1 MPSPT
6 NKAQDN
12 SIREN
17 VYRVIRE
24 NITSLQLAP
33 GTTVSTQ
40 ELAAKLQVSRTP
52 VREAF
57 IRLQKED
64 LVEITPQKGTMV
76 SRIDLTR
83 AEKERFIRESLETA
97 ILPLFLQNCTEPDLK
112 ELELLI
118 EKQKACFTGLKPL
131 EFIALDNQ
139 FHQRFF
145 ELAGQ
150 DLSWD
155 VVASTNPHY
164 NRLRVLT
171 VQNAATFD
179 GAVRQHEVMMDQIRR
194 RDIDALRRELT
205 DHVRKIIAEKNV
217 LGPGCVSGPAK
228 RVREKAS
235 YPQQLK
241 FLSLPPP
248 LRGTSLPEGGSR
260 QKRQTPITGACHF

>member
-6 NKAQDN
+6 NKAQDS

-83 AEKERFIRESLETA
+83 AEKERFIR
-97 ILPLFLQNCTEPDLK
+97 
-112 ELELLI
+112 
-118 EKQKACFTGLKPL
+118 
-131 EFIALDNQ
+131 
-139 FHQRFF
+139 
-145 ELAGQ
+145 
-150 DLSWD
+150 
-155 VVASTNPHY
+155 
-164 NRLRVLT
+164 
-171 VQNAATFD
+171 
-179 GAVRQHEVMMDQIRR
+179 
-194 RDIDALRRELT
+194 
-205 DHVRKIIAEKNV
+205 
-217 LGPGCVSGPAK
+217 
-228 RVREKAS
+228 
-235 YPQQLK
+235 
-241 FLSLPPP
+241 
-248 LRGTSLPEGGSR
+248 
-260 QKRQTPITGACHF
+260 

>member
-1 MPSPT
+1 MPSLT

-97 ILPLFLQNCTEPDLK
+97 ILPLFLQNCTDLDLK

-118 EKQKACFTGLKPL
+118 EKQKASFTGLKPL

-145 ELAGQ
+145 EIAGQ

-171 VQNAATFD
+171 
-179 GAVRQHEVMMDQIRR
+179 DQIRR

-205 DHVRKIIAEKNV
+205 DHVRKIIAEKDALV
-217 LGPGCVSGPAK
+217 QL
-228 RVREKAS
+228 
-235 YPQQLK
+235 YPDY
-241 FLSLPPP
+241 FAAPPQEMR
-248 LRGTSLPEGGSR
+248 L
-260 QKRQTPITGACHF
+260 

>member
-83 AEKERFIRESLETA
+83 AESGSSGRAWKLPFCRCFCRTA
-97 ILPLFLQNCTEPDLK
+97 
-112 ELELLI
+112 
-118 EKQKACFTGLKPL
+118 
-131 EFIALDNQ
+131 
-139 FHQRFF
+139 
-145 ELAGQ
+145 
-150 DLSWD
+150 LSR
-155 VVASTNPHY
+155 T
-164 NRLRVLT
+164 
-171 VQNAATFD
+171 
-179 GAVRQHEVMMDQIRR
+179 
-194 RDIDALRRELT
+194 
-205 DHVRKIIAEKNV
+205 
-217 LGPGCVSGPAK
+217 
-228 RVREKAS
+228 
-235 YPQQLK
+235 
-241 FLSLPPP
+241 
-248 LRGTSLPEGGSR
+248 
-260 QKRQTPITGACHF
+260 

>member
-1 MPSPT
+1 MKKFNESLGGNPLRKHVYKEIE
-6 NKAQDN
+6 KAILDGVF
-12 SIREN
+12 EPG
-17 VYRVIRE
+17 Y
-24 NITSLQLAP
+24 SLTEGKLSA
-33 GTTVSTQ
+33 
-40 ELAAKLQVSRTP
+40 ELGVSRTP

-179 GAVRQHEVMMDQIRR
+179 GAVRQHEVMMDQIRH

-217 LGPGCVSGPAK
+217 LLQL
-228 RVREKAS
+228 
-235 YPQQLK
+235 YPDYFATAQQEMKL
-241 FLSLPPP
+241 
-248 LRGTSLPEGGSR
+248 
-260 QKRQTPITGACHF
+260 

>member
-40 ELAAKLQVSRTP
+40 ELAAKLQEQIAIDMNVSRTP

-118 EKQKACFTGLKPL
+118 EKQKACF
-131 EFIALDNQ
+131 
-139 FHQRFF
+139 
-145 ELAGQ
+145 AGKH
-150 DLSWD
+150 
-155 VVASTNPHY
+155 A
-164 NRLRVLT
+164 
-171 VQNAATFD
+171 
-179 GAVRQHEVMMDQIRR
+179 G
-194 RDIDALRRELT
+194 DA
-205 DHVRKIIAEKNV
+205 D
-217 LGPGCVSGPAK
+217 
-228 RVREKAS
+228 
-235 YPQQLK
+235 
-241 FLSLPPP
+241 F
-248 LRGTSLPEGGSR
+248 
-260 QKRQTPITGACHF
+260 

>member
-57 IRLQKED
+57 
-64 LVEITPQKGTMV
+64 TMV

-179 GAVRQHEVMMDQIRR
+179 GAVRQHEVMMDQIRH

-217 LGPGCVSGPAK
+217 LLQL
-228 RVREKAS
+228 
-235 YPQQLK
+235 YPDYFATAQQEMKL
-241 FLSLPPP
+241 
-248 LRGTSLPEGGSR
+248 
-260 QKRQTPITGACHF
+260 

>member
-12 SIREN
+12 SLREN

-118 EKQKACFTGLKPL
+118 EKQKACFTGLKQL

-179 GAVRQHEVMMDQIRR
+179 GAVRQHEVMMDQIRH

-217 LGPGCVSGPAK
+217 LLQL
-228 RVREKAS
+228 
-235 YPQQLK
+235 YPDYFATAQQEMKL
-241 FLSLPPP
+241 
-248 LRGTSLPEGGSR
+248 
-260 QKRQTPITGACHF
+260 

>member
-83 AEKERFIRESLETA
+83 AEKER
-97 ILPLFLQNCTEPDLK
+97 DLK

-217 LGPGCVSGPAK
+217 LLQL
-228 RVREKAS
+228 
-235 YPQQLK
+235 YPDYFATDQQEMKL
-241 FLSLPPP
+241 
-248 LRGTSLPEGGSR
+248 
-260 QKRQTPITGACHF
+260 

>member
-1 MPSPT
+1 M
-6 NKAQDN
+6 
-12 SIREN
+12 
-17 VYRVIRE
+17 
-24 NITSLQLAP
+24 
-33 GTTVSTQ
+33 
-40 ELAAKLQVSRTP
+40 
-52 VREAF
+52 REAF

-83 AEKERFIRESLETA
+83 AEKERFIRESLETS

-118 EKQKACFTGLKPL
+118 EKQKACFAGLKPL

-217 LGPGCVSGPAK
+217 LLQL
-228 RVREKAS
+228 
-235 YPQQLK
+235 YPDYFATAQQEMKL
-241 FLSLPPP
+241 
-248 LRGTSLPEGGSR
+248 
-260 QKRQTPITGACHF
+260 

>member
-17 VYRVIRE
+17 VYRVTRE

-52 VREAF
+52 GAGGVHPPAERGSGGDHA
-57 IRLQKED
+57 R
-64 LVEITPQKGTMV
+64 QKGTMV

-179 GAVRQHEVMMDQIRR
+179 GAVRQHEVMMDQIRH

-217 LGPGCVSGPAK
+217 LLQL
-228 RVREKAS
+228 
-235 YPQQLK
+235 YPDYFATAQQEMKL
-241 FLSLPPP
+241 
-248 LRGTSLPEGGSR
+248 
-260 QKRQTPITGACHF
+260 

>member
-6 NKAQDN
+6 NKAQDK

-17 VYRVIRE
+17 VYRIIRE

-76 SRIDLTR
+76 SHIDLTR

-118 EKQKACFTGLKPL
+118 EKQKACFAGLKPL

-171 VQNAATFD
+171 VQ
-179 GAVRQHEVMMDQIRR
+179 
-194 RDIDALRRELT
+194 
-205 DHVRKIIAEKNV
+205 
-217 LGPGCVSGPAK
+217 S
-228 RVREKAS
+228 AS
-235 YPQQLK
+235 M
-241 FLSLPPP
+241 
-248 LRGTSLPEGGSR
+248 R
-260 QKRQTPITGACHF
+260 

>member
-1 MPSPT
+1 MRG
-6 NKAQDN
+6 NALLKASAAPADTRAGRYKQDYAYDRMKHAII
-12 SIREN
+12 SGVFPPEKLLVERELC
-17 VYRVIRE
+17 E
-24 NITSLQLAP
+24 ML
-33 GTTVSTQ
+33 G
-40 ELAAKLQVSRTP
+40 VSRTP

-64 LVEITPQKGTMV
+64 LVEITPQKSTMV

-217 LGPGCVSGPAK
+217 LLQL
-228 RVREKAS
+228 
-235 YPQQLK
+235 YPDYFATAQQEMKL
-241 FLSLPPP
+241 
-248 LRGTSLPEGGSR
+248 
-260 QKRQTPITGACHF
+260 

>member
-194 RDIDALRRELT
+194 RWQARRTRRLPRICCSACAWRSLTARKLRKNTRQTRTAWRLT
-205 DHVRKIIAEKNV
+205 AIFWVAW
-217 LGPGCVSGPAK
+217 
-228 RVREKAS
+228 
-235 YPQQLK
+235 
-241 FLSLPPP
+241 
-248 LRGTSLPEGGSR
+248 TSL
-260 QKRQTPITGACHF
+260 

>member
-1 MPSPT
+1 MPSLTPKT
-6 NKAQDN
+6 QDN
-12 SIREN
+12 SFREN
-17 VYRVIRE
+17 VYRVIKE
-24 NITSLQLAP
+24 NIAALQLAP

-40 ELAAKLQVSRTP
+40 ELAAKLQVRRTP

-76 SRIDLTR
+76 SRIDLAR

-97 ILPLFLQNCTEPDLK
+97 ILPLFLQNCTGLDLR

-118 EKQKACFTGLKPL
+118 EQQKACFTGLKPL
-131 EFIALDNQ
+131 EFIALDNR

-145 ELAGQ
+145 EIAGQ

-155 VVASTNPHY
+155 VVAATNPHY

-179 GAVRQHEVMMDQIRR
+179 GAVRQHEVMMDQIGR

-205 DHVRKIIAEKNV
+205 DHVRKIIAEKDGLV
-217 LGPGCVSGPAK
+217 QLYPDYFAVPQ
-228 RVREKAS
+228 REMR
-235 YPQQLK
+235 L
-241 FLSLPPP
+241 
-248 LRGTSLPEGGSR
+248 
-260 QKRQTPITGACHF
+260 

>member
-40 ELAAKLQVSRTP
+40 ELAAKLQV
-52 VREAF
+52 

-171 VQNAATFD
+171 VQNAP
-179 GAVRQHEVMMDQIRR
+179 G
-194 RDIDALRRELT
+194 T
-205 DHVRKIIAEKNV
+205 DRPCKENYCGEERFASI
-217 LGPGCVSGPAK
+217 VS
-228 RVREKAS
+228 
-235 YPQQLK
+235 
-241 FLSLPPP
+241 
-248 LRGTSLPEGGSR
+248 
-260 QKRQTPITGACHF
+260 

>member
-1 MPSPT
+1 M
-6 NKAQDN
+6 
-12 SIREN
+12 
-17 VYRVIRE
+17 
-24 NITSLQLAP
+24 
-33 GTTVSTQ
+33 
-40 ELAAKLQVSRTP
+40 
-52 VREAF
+52 REAF

-76 SRIDLTR
+76 SHIDLTR

-217 LGPGCVSGPAK
+217 LLQL
-228 RVREKAS
+228 
-235 YPQQLK
+235 YPDYFATAQQEMKL
-241 FLSLPPP
+241 
-248 LRGTSLPEGGSR
+248 
-260 QKRQTPITGACHF
+260 

>member
-64 LVEITPQKGTMV
+64 LVEIT
-76 SRIDLTR
+76 
-83 AEKERFIRESLETA
+83 
-97 ILPLFLQNCTEPDLK
+97 LQNCTEPDLK

-217 LGPGCVSGPAK
+217 LLQL
-228 RVREKAS
+228 
-235 YPQQLK
+235 YPDYFATDQQEMKL
-241 FLSLPPP
+241 
-248 LRGTSLPEGGSR
+248 
-260 QKRQTPITGACHF
+260 

>member
-118 EKQKACFTGLKPL
+118 E
-131 EFIALDNQ
+131 
-139 FHQRFF
+139 
-145 ELAGQ
+145 
-150 DLSWD
+150 
-155 VVASTNPHY
+155 
-164 NRLRVLT
+164 
-171 VQNAATFD
+171 NAATFD

-217 LGPGCVSGPAK
+217 LLQL
-228 RVREKAS
+228 
-235 YPQQLK
+235 YPDYFATAQQEMKL
-241 FLSLPPP
+241 
-248 LRGTSLPEGGSR
+248 
-260 QKRQTPITGACHF
+260 

>member
-17 VYRVIRE
+17 VYRIIRE

-97 ILPLFLQNCTEPDLK
+97 ILPLFLQNCTEPGPERAGAFDREAESLFCRA
-112 ELELLI
+112 E
-118 EKQKACFTGLKPL
+118 AAGV
-131 EFIALDNQ
+131 
-139 FHQRFF
+139 HR
-145 ELAGQ
+145 AGQ
-150 DLSWD
+150 PVSS
-155 VVASTNPHY
+155 A
-164 NRLRVLT
+164 VL
-171 VQNAATFD
+171 
-179 GAVRQHEVMMDQIRR
+179 
-194 RDIDALRRELT
+194 
-205 DHVRKIIAEKNV
+205 
-217 LGPGCVSGPAK
+217 
-228 RVREKAS
+228 
-235 YPQQLK
+235 
-241 FLSLPPP
+241 
-248 LRGTSLPEGGSR
+248 
-260 QKRQTPITGACHF
+260 

>member
-1 MPSPT
+1 MRPFILGEIGSIVWEFSSFHSKENANPHYSYSIGSEKCVGVESPSPSYLLFSET
-6 NKAQDN
+6 RNAGYGIKEVLYHN
-12 SIREN
+12 SSCFTFGSMKWFLSRQGL
-17 VYRVIRE
+17 VY
-24 NITSLQLAP
+24 
-33 GTTVSTQ
+33 
-40 ELAAKLQVSRTP
+40 
-52 VREAF
+52 
-57 IRLQKED
+57 D
-64 LVEITPQKGTMV
+64 
-76 SRIDLTR
+76 

-217 LGPGCVSGPAK
+217 LLQL
-228 RVREKAS
+228 
-235 YPQQLK
+235 YPDYFATAQQEMKL
-241 FLSLPPP
+241 
-248 LRGTSLPEGGSR
+248 
-260 QKRQTPITGACHF
+260 

>member
-40 ELAAKLQVSRTP
+40 ELSSKLQVSSTP

-131 EFIALDNQ
+131 EF
-139 FHQRFF
+139 R
-145 ELAGQ
+145 
-150 DLSWD
+150 
-155 VVASTNPHY
+155 
-164 NRLRVLT
+164 RVLFRSGFKLGRGGIHKPAL
-171 VQNAATFD
+171 QPPARAD
-179 GAVRQHEVMMDQIRR
+179 GAERR
-194 RDIDALRRELT
+194 HL
-205 DHVRKIIAEKNV
+205 
-217 LGPGCVSGPAK
+217 
-228 RVREKAS
+228 
-235 YPQQLK
+235 
-241 FLSLPPP
+241 
-248 LRGTSLPEGGSR
+248 
-260 QKRQTPITGACHF
+260 

>member
-1 MPSPT
+1 MEQRT
-6 NKAQDN
+6 VKKVAYHLQVYTLLKQDIL
-12 SIREN
+12 SGKI
-17 VYRVIRE
+17 
-24 NITSLQLAP
+24 
-33 GTTVSTQ
+33 
-40 ELAAKLQVSRTP
+40 AAGMRINEYNFAKEFGVSRTP

-179 GAVRQHEVMMDQIRR
+179 GAVRQHEVMMDQIRH

-217 LGPGCVSGPAK
+217 LLQL
-228 RVREKAS
+228 
-235 YPQQLK
+235 YPDYFATAQQEMKL
-241 FLSLPPP
+241 
-248 LRGTSLPEGGSR
+248 
-260 QKRQTPITGACHF
+260 

>member
-131 EFIALDNQ
+131 EFIALGCENIQ
-139 FHQRFF
+139 I
-145 ELAGQ
+145 
-150 DLSWD
+150 
-155 VVASTNPHY
+155 T
-164 NRLRVLT
+164 T
-171 VQNAATFD
+171 
-179 GAVRQHEVMMDQIRR
+179 AV
-194 RDIDALRRELT
+194 T
-205 DHVRKIIAEKNV
+205 
-217 LGPGCVSGPAK
+217 
-228 RVREKAS
+228 
-235 YPQQLK
+235 
-241 FLSLPPP
+241 PPP
-248 LRGTSLPEGGSR
+248 LTARCASMR
-260 QKRQTPITGACHF
+260 